1 MRQNVIIVL
10 LSVIAT
16 LLAVSV
22 FSPSPVVVG
31 QNASGTAVVGNEIVG
46 ATGSL
51 QGGSGSAF
59 WLYDSK
65 DRKLAVYVLGN
76 MGLELRSVRDLQWDF
91 RAIDLNIPAGKPT
104 KVSDIKKDI
113 SKQQKPAEKE

>member
-31 QNASGTAVVGNEIVG
+31 QNASGTAVVGNDIVG

-59 WLYDSK
+59 WLYNAK